1 MRAESGNLSK
11 YGRKR
16 LSMEEERKEDDDALA
31 LLPVIGFNIVA
42 YLTQS
47 SDVPMGVSEA
57 GIAPEEINETA
68 PEVQV

>member
-1 MRAESGNLSK
+1 
-11 YGRKR
+11 
-16 LSMEEERKEDDDALA
+16 MEEERKEDDDALA